1 MFAKKARPLNYNRGL
16 GLRRSAVAIR
26 PCNDNQ
32 PITAVTARMRRPAWF
47 CHWLKSPTGR
57 LECRWTSDTADLIEG
72 ISRLGHDRAPAA
84 IAILA
89 A

>member
-1 MFAKKARPLNYNRGL
+1 MFAKKARPLNFNRGL
-16 GLRRSAVAIR
+16 GLRRSAMAAR

-32 PITAVTARMRRPAWF
+32 PITAVTARMRPPTLL
-47 CHWLKSPTGR
+47 CHWLKSPTGC

-72 ISRLGHDRAPAA
+72 ISRLDHDRAPAA